1 MKDSYSDHKVVA
13 SLVPAVQAATLKG
26 STVDLAGYGS
36 ALMVVNTGA
45 IAGSPAPSFSVAMQ
59 HSDTTTDGDFANVT
73 AADLLGDLPD
83 SLEASSVYR
92 QAYIGKKRYVRAVI
106 TKDSGTSIAAG
117 AVFVL
122 GSPHLAP
129 VA

>member
-1 MKDSYSDHKVVA
+1 MRDTLHDTKVAA
-13 SLVPAVQAATLKG
+13 SLVPAVQSATLKG
-26 STVDLAGYGS
+26 STVDLQGFGS
-36 ALMVVNTGA
+36 ALMMVNTGA
-45 IAGSPAPSFSVAMQ
+45 IASDGDYTLAMQ

-73 AADLLGDLPD
+73 AADLLSALPD
-83 SLEASSVYR
+83 TLEASTVYR

-106 TKDSGTSIAAG
+106 TKNGGTSIAAG

-122 GSPHLAP
+122 GSPALAP

>member
-1 MKDSYSDHKVVA
+1 MKDTYHDTKVAA

-26 STVDLAGYGS
+26 ATVDLQGFGS

-45 IAGSPAPSFSVAMQ
+45 IVSDGDYSLAMQ
-59 HSDTTTDGDFANVT
+59 ESDTTSDGDFANV
-73 AADLLGDLPD
+73 AAANRIGAIPAT
-83 SLEASSVYR
+83 LEASKVYR

-106 TKDSGTSIAAG
+106 TKAGGTSIAAG

-122 GSPHLAP
+122 GGPALAP

>member
-1 MKDSYSDHKVVA
+1 MKDTLHDTTVVA

-45 IAGSPAPSFSVAMQ
+45 IASDGDYSIAMQ

-92 QAYIGKKRYVRAVI
+92 QGYIGKKRYVRAVI
-106 TKDSGTSIAAG
+106 TKAGGTSIAAG

-122 GSPHLAP
+122 GSPALAP